1 MKPISVPRP
10 LAAAMCVVALS
21 TATLGAASRQDT
33 PPSTGTACVGIVLP
47 SVAGAE
53 GSATDVATAVRDLFI
68 SYLTGPTINAIPLE
82 ARLPSQ
88 AVLEARQKGCG
99 HVVIPSVV
107 RKRKGGNKFGSIL
120 GQAAG
125 SAAWHMPYGGGA
137 GAAARAG
144 AATAAAHAAST
155 FASETRAKDEIEL
168 GYRVGTPDTVV
179 QAKPISE
186 KAKARSDGE
195 DLLTPLV
202 EQAAQ
207 KIASVAVPQ

>member
-1 MKPISVPRP
+1 MKPISP
-10 LAAAMCVVALS
+10 LRLTALVAGLLVLTS
-21 TATLGAASRQDT
+21 TIFAEARQDA
-33 PPSTGTACVGIVLP
+33 PPTGTSCVGIVLP
-47 SVAGAE
+47 SVTGAE
-53 GSATDVATAVRDLFI
+53 GSATDLATAVRDLFV
-68 SYLTGPTINAIPLE
+68 SYLTGPSIGAIALE
-82 ARLPSQ
+82 ARLSSQ

-125 SAAWHMPYGGGA
+125 TAAWHMPYGGGA
-137 GAAARAG
+137 AG
-144 AATAAAHAAST
+144 AARIGAASAAAHAASA

-168 GYRVGTPDTVV
+168 GYRVGSPDTVM
-179 QAKPISE
+179 QARPVSAN
-186 KAKARSDGE
+186 AKARTDGE

-207 KIASVAVPQ
+207 KIASVAAPQ